1 MHTKVTEPDHN
12 NVKSA
17 EVPQTEAATG
27 SMVSQVRGNAVHN
40 ELVSKV
46 IGFTAL
52 ALCLVWAYWTTI
64 QELWRRW
71 SDQPQYSHGYFVP
84 IFAGVLLWWRRDML
98 ESKTLR
104 GSWWGL
110 PVLVFG
116 VAMRLA
122 GAYYFY
128 DTFDFLSLLPVFV
141 GICLLLGGWYA
152 LWWSWPAILF
162 LIFMIPMPFR
172 LETAMAQPLQQI
184 ATRISTYTL
193 QTLGLPAIAEGNTIL
208 IEEARIGVVEAC
220 SGLRMLTVFIALAMG
235 FIFMI
240 DRPIWE
246 RAILLAS
253 AIPIALISNIVRI
266 TVTGAMHS
274 MGLSK
279 AADVFFHDVAGWF
292 MMPLA
297 VALLALEL
305 WLLSKVFIVVKPVAP
320 LPLGPLDADETQT
333 KRVRNA
339 NGSTFPNSHQ
349 TPRQNESTK

>member
-1 MHTKVTEPDHN
+1 MHTSVTEPDHN

-17 EVPQTEAATG
+17 EVPQTDAVAG
-27 SMVSQVRGNAVHN
+27 SMVSPVRGNAVHK

-84 IFAGVLLWWRRDML
+84 IFAGVLLWWRQDML

-128 DTFDFLSLLPVFV
+128 DSLDFLSLLPVFV

-220 SGLRMLTVFIALAMG
+220 SGLRM
-235 FIFMI
+235 
-240 DRPIWE
+240 
-246 RAILLAS
+246 
-253 AIPIALISNIVRI
+253 
-266 TVTGAMHS
+266 
-274 MGLSK
+274 
-279 AADVFFHDVAGWF
+279 
-292 MMPLA
+292 
-297 VALLALEL
+297 
-305 WLLSKVFIVVKPVAP
+305 
-320 LPLGPLDADETQT
+320 
-333 KRVRNA
+333 
-339 NGSTFPNSHQ
+339 
-349 TPRQNESTK
+349 